1 MSVKLTRTQKSVVEH
16 DDGALL
22 VVAGPGSGKTR
33 VLTERIRRL
42 LAREDEHFRV
52 LALTFTNKAANEMAE
67 RLSEVPEIAER
78 GFIGTMHSFCVEV
91 LANRGKSVGI
101 DGLPHIFESYAD
113 RKQVLREAAQ
123 NDPDAKRLLRNA
135 GDAKEQNKLLD
146 TWMKEISDAKNSL
159 TVAAMVEE
167 EDFRNI
173 YELYDAA
180 IRACGAVDFDDLL
193 LLTYRVFEERPA
205 VAAFYRRQFRYI
217 CVDEAQDL
225 NEAQYRVLCALC
237 SKDYFNV
244 MMVGDPK
251 QAIFTFNGADPKY
264 LALFAR
270 DFKAKR
276 VELRENFRSSE
287 RVIAAAQAL
296 SPDYEATG
304 VFPIKGEVNCRVL
317 DDEKQEANYVS
328 EQILHLVENG
338 HPDVEGPITLERI
351 AVLGRTK
358 FVFNPIIESFD
369 QNSITYFKKLSA
381 ANVES
386 GSDLISQFE
395 LTLRVLANPL
405 DRLHVAMLAKEWK
418 AGSSADDVY
427 GDLNL
432 REIDGI
438 DVLNQLRPVAKGD
451 NAKIIFKAVD
461 VLEWSTSGFKLV
473 PGLDL
478 LEKKANAFE
487 DEERN
492 RVMQD
497 LKEWRQHWNYFV
509 RNEQGGSHSVGSFL
523 SQVALGTTQQPNL
536 EGVALLT
543 VHSAKGMEFEVV
555 FVVGMNEGTFPDYRA
570 RPGNS
575 LEEEQRNAF
584 VAVTRSKRLLY
595 LTYPEM
601 KMMPWGDVK
610 KQNPS
615 RFLEPIMAAVP
626 QDEEE

>member
-1 MSVKLTRTQKSVVEH
+1 MSVKLTAAQKSVVDH
-16 DDGALL
+16 DEGALL

-42 LAREDEHFRV
+42 LARPDEHFRV

-67 RLSEVPEIAER
+67 RLSEVPQIVER

-113 RKQVLREAAQ
+113 RKQVLKEAVQNDIDAQRLLSSASDAKAQ
-123 NDPDAKRLLRNA
+123 NAMIDN
-135 GDAKEQNKLLD
+135 
-146 TWMKEISDAKNSL
+146 WMKSISDAKNAL
-159 TVAAMVEE
+159 TVAAMVEDE
-167 EDFRNI
+167 AFRHI

-180 IRACGAVDFDDLL
+180 IRACDAVDFDDLL

-264 LALFAR
+264 LNLFAR
-270 DFKAKR
+270 DFKAQSI
-276 VELRENFRSSE
+276 ELRENFRSSE

-296 SPDYEATG
+296 SPGYEAAS
-304 VFPIKGEVNCRVL
+304 VFPIKGEVHCYVL
-317 DDEKQEANYVS
+317 ANEQEEAKYVS
-328 EQILHLVENG
+328 KQILHLVNNG
-338 HPDVEGPITLERI
+338 HPDVEGPITLEQI

-358 FVFNPIIESFD
+358 FVFNPIIESFE
-369 QNSITYFKKLSA
+369 QHGIACYKKLSA
-381 ANVES
+381 TNVDS
-386 GSDLISQFE
+386 GSDLIGQFE

-405 DRLHVAMLAKEWK
+405 DRLHVAMLAKKWK
-418 AGSSADDVY
+418 AGSTADDVY
-427 GDLNL
+427 EGLDL
-432 REIDGI
+432 RAIDGM
-438 DVLNQLRPVAKGD
+438 DVLNKLRPIALGD
-451 NAKIIFKAVD
+451 NAEIIFNAVD
-461 VLEWSTSGFKLV
+461 VLQWTPGDIKLV

-478 LEKKANAFE
+478 LEKKSKAFD
-487 DEERN
+487 DETRN
-492 RVMQD
+492 RVLQD
-497 LKEWRQHWNYFV
+497 IKEWRQHWNYFV
-509 RNEQGGSHSVGSFL
+509 RHEQGGSHGVGSFL

-543 VHSAKGMEFEVV
+543 VHSAKGMEFDVV
-555 FVVGMNEGTFPDYRA
+555 FVIGMNEGTFPDYRA

-584 VAVTRSKRLLY
+584 VAITRSKRLLY

-601 KMMPWGDVK
+601 KVMPWGDTK
-610 KQNPS
+610 RQSPS
-615 RFLEPIMAAVP
+615 QFLKPIIAAVP
-626 QDEEE
+626 QD